1 MLLGCDALAPAPAPT
16 TSVSC
21 PVCTILRCRHPSP
34 RPGRHKSHG
43 HKRMVYMVW
52 GAQTH
57 GPRTCMT
64 HHTQVLTQALKPAAG
79 SPQPPGLGRRG
90 RGEGGLGGGKRGRR
104 CLRFLPPN
112 LGDWLLISPCC
123 RGGGGA
129 EDEGGGA
136 EVARG
141 AEGYG
146 EGGLE
151 VYVRDTGGGE
161 WAGGGRG
168 GLDAGDLKARVMET
182 VSAAAAALQSRGD
195 RGCGAASAGR
205 LRGRGGGAC

>member
-1 MLLGCDALAPAPAPT
+1 
-16 TSVSC
+16 
-21 PVCTILRCRHPSP
+21 
-34 RPGRHKSHG
+34 
-43 HKRMVYMVW
+43 
-52 GAQTH
+52 
-57 GPRTCMT
+57 MT

-136 EVARG
+136 EVARV

-195 RGCGAASAGR
+195 RGSGASAGR